1 MKRGLLCILSALLLM
16 GMLFRVGYQVE
27 IRGEVLP
34 GVYAPADVRQSAA
47 DARRAAEE
55 ICRETEEAPFRLL
68 PVLCARHT
76 PMDRAALTRTLLG
89 AYEGVEAMYAVY
101 AGETCIGLTADPGLP
116 GTIYDE
122 RLAAQAMTGVRPSRS
137 VTRKR
142 VFTYPEAATGVME
155 LSRAMGEAALY

>member
-55 ICRETEEAPFRLL
+55 ICRETEEAPFRLR

-137 VTRKR
+137 VTMKR